1 MYLAEG
7 NGCKEH
13 YEATEIT
20 AQGCGVYKGPGVHH
34 RKALVLG
41 PYKLSGSCNWTVS
54 SLGNQEEDH
63 FLWMNQAGID
73 FVDGLEATTFQRRTP
88 LGRAQQFFRCVD
100 AEGYPSPYKLKDGLG
115 LARPA
120 AG

>member
-1 MYLAEG
+1 M
-7 NGCKEH
+7 
-13 YEATEIT
+13 
-20 AQGCGVYKGPGVHH
+20 
-34 RKALVLG
+34 
-41 PYKLSGSCNWTVS
+41 S

-73 FVDGLEATTFQRRTP
+73 FVDGLEATTAERTTP
-88 LGRAQQFFRCVD
+88 LARAQQSFKCVD